1 LEDDYPK
8 ALGYAE
14 MLHSDNSDRKEADKE
29 ITSEAL
35 AIINADPSLQHKKTT
50 VVFREHWHKGVVG
63 IVASRLIE
71 TYYRPTVVLTKSG
84 DIAAGSARSV
94 PGFNLYEAIHACRE
108 HLLGYGGH
116 FAAAGLSLLPERVEA
131 FAAKFEE
138 TVSATIPEH
147 LLVPEITVD
156 AVIRFK
162 DINTG
167 FYSII
172 CQMEP
177 FGPENM
183 RPVFV
188 AERVLDTGYS
198 KVVKEEHLRFVVK
211 QDNISFTGIGF
222 NLAGKFPVLS
232 QPFDMAF
239 TLDENEWNGNTT
251 LQLKVIDIRPS
262 QPL

>member
-1 LEDDYPK
+1 
-8 ALGYAE
+8 
-14 MLHSDNSDRKEADKE
+14 
-29 ITSEAL
+29 
-35 AIINADPSLQHKKTT
+35 
-50 VVFREHWHKGVVG
+50 
-63 IVASRLIE
+63 
-71 TYYRPTVVLTKSG
+71 
-84 DIAAGSARSV
+84 
-94 PGFNLYEAIHACRE
+94 
-108 HLLGYGGH
+108 
-116 FAAAGLSLLPERVEA
+116 

-222 NLAGKFPVLS
+222 NLAGKFPLLS
-232 QPFDMAF
+232 KPFDMAF